1 VVMDDHVVVATAD
14 ADDDDDD
21 DSDDDM
27 SPFSLMVDNALNCLY
42 KSDLKRQG
50 GADGGSTG
58 WTSWVEEKSAFQL
71 EQVMNRVVLSSPIGV
86 NEMVVDESDDESLK
100 YIKWFKNS
108 PVPMIVELSS
118 EFREVAAQILERY
131 PKILQEMKIADNSDV
146 LARLGCRLIV
156 LPSGMEL
163 DQPLITSPGGMAYG
177 KLLYGGAKRFRYLR
191 SARKGVPTRI
201 TGESTSMKVTEKDN
215 PRSWVQFGGPERNY
229 LALDM
234 GPAAI
239 VEVYIFSKDFKLPLL
254 SDDKE
259 SKHMSISQLNWDPTE
274 IFQIFDE
281 NDFNDNSASR
291 GVQIDKE
298 LVDIGNDRN
307 AFFQSRISTQVQ
319 GLDDQISTI
328 VRRVLDGRV
337 IAGNLMIDESGQ
349 KADEASTREAK
360 TLAALGLTPVR
371 GLLLH
376 GSPGCGKTL
385 LAREIARLLQSNDV
399 KIVSAPELLEKWM
412 GSTEKLIRNL
422 FRDAEEE
429 LRACGGDPTKS
440 SLHVIVID
448 EIDAVFRKRSSA
460 SDSGEVTRAS
470 AVNQILTKLDGINSL
485 GNVLLIGM
493 TNRRELLDEALLR
506 PGRLE
511 VQIEVPKPTRE
522 ARRQIMKL
530 HFGPL
535 RKQGR
540 LSAPLCRAIDGTD
553 VGKDFE
559 SKYNFLSRIR
569 KTLLSSKVSRINDLA
584 ADRFTGGFSGADIA
598 GLVRCAGS
606 RALSR
611 ARTDGG
617 GVESLIVT
625 LSDVVDAL
633 DEVKVKA

>member
-1 VVMDDHVVVATAD
+1 M
-14 ADDDDDD
+14 
-21 DSDDDM
+21 
-27 SPFSLMVDNALNCLY
+27 
-42 KSDLKRQG
+42 
-50 GADGGSTG
+50 
-58 WTSWVEEKSAFQL
+58 
-71 EQVMNRVVLSSPIGV
+71 
-86 NEMVVDESDDESLK
+86 
-100 YIKWFKNS
+100 
-108 PVPMIVELSS
+108 
-118 EFREVAAQILERY
+118 
-131 PKILQEMKIADNSDV
+131 
-146 LARLGCRLIV
+146 
-156 LPSGMEL
+156 
-163 DQPLITSPGGMAYG
+163 
-177 KLLYGGAKRFRYLR
+177 
-191 SARKGVPTRI
+191 
-201 TGESTSMKVTEKDN
+201 
-215 PRSWVQFGGPERNY
+215 
-229 LALDM
+229 
-234 GPAAI
+234 
-239 VEVYIFSKDFKLPLL
+239 
-254 SDDKE
+254 
-259 SKHMSISQLNWDPTE
+259 
-274 IFQIFDE
+274 
-281 NDFNDNSASR
+281 
-291 GVQIDKE
+291 
-298 LVDIGNDRN
+298 
-307 AFFQSRISTQVQ
+307 
-319 GLDDQISTI
+319 
-328 VRRVLDGRV
+328 RRVLDGRV
-337 IAGNLMIDESGQ
+337 IAGSSMIDKSEQ
-349 KADEASTREAK
+349 EANEITREAK

-422 FRDAEEE
+422 FRDAEQE
-429 LRACGGDPTKS
+429 LRACGGDSTKS

-511 VQIEVPKPTRE
+511 VQIEVPKPNRE

-540 LSAPLCRAIDGTD
+540 LSTPLCRAIDGKD
-553 VGKDFE
+553 VDKDFE
-559 SKYNFLSRIR
+559 SKHDFLSRIR